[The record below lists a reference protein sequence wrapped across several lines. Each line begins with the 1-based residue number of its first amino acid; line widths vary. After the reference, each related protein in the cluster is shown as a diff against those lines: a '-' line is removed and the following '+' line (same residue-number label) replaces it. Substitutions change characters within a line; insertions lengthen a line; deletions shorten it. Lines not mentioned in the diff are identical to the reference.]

1 MLNYLIAIGAT
12 HYWTNYFYF
21 FIFLNAAYFQN
32 DHPIYSAKRV
42 RFRMGYSK
50 LDLSELET
58 KIMFITGEEEILLT
72 RDENYVWTYTSPE
85 YPMSQVGILLDI
97 LENM

>member
-1 MLNYLIAIGAT
+1 
-12 HYWTNYFYF
+12 
-21 FIFLNAAYFQN
+21 
-32 DHPIYSAKRV
+32 
-42 RFRMGYSK
+42 MGYSK

-58 KIMFITGEEEILLT
+58 KVMFITEEEEILLT

-97 LENM
+97 LEHM